1 MRRGSR
7 DMELRFPAP
16 SSDEAIPLDSSTSG
30 TTPAPLESSAVKGAA
45 GSNALAATFH
55 GVTDGPTT
63 SVVPVYRSM
72 TVPSGDDVRVLPR
85 GSTEGDNCQSNV
97 AARVAIVP

>member
-30 TTPAPLESSAVKGAA
+30 TTPAPLKPSAIKGATE
-45 GSNALAATFH
+45 SNTLAATLH
-55 GVTDGPTT
+55 RVTDGPTMT
-63 SVVPVYRSM
+63 SVVPVYRSIS
-72 TVPSGDDVRVLPR
+72 VPRDGDSPVLSKSSAEDGNR
-85 GSTEGDNCQSNV
+85 QSSSAGV
-97 AARVAIVP
+97 EA